1 MQKQFK
7 VGDIVQRVADPYSEG
22 KMYVNAEVI
31 EILGSIMDVKYP
43 FGEIWTVF
51 KDDFVLVESPKS
63 SKNSYKEIFDIEP
76 QFVGLEHAGPEP
88 SIRGILYAYYREHFS
103 HVRSIALAEQYI
115 KAISSETL

>member
-43 FGEIWTVF
+43 FGEIRTVF
-51 KDDFVLVESPKS
+51 KDDFALVKS
-63 SKNSYKEIFDIEP
+63 SKSSQNSDKEIFDIEP
-76 QFVGLEHAGPEP
+76 QFVGLEDAEPEP
-88 SIRGILYAYYREHFS
+88 SIREILYAYYREHFS

-115 KAISSETL
+115 KAIKHYS